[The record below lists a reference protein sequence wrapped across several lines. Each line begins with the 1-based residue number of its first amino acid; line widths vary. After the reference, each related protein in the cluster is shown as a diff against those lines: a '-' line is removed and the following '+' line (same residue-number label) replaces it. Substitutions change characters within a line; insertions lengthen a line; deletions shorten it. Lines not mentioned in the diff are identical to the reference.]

1 MTATNFD
8 GLLAPEHFVLRYY
21 DGVTHVTK
29 MSNPE
34 VVLTSGSISATIS
47 GRTITFNDPL
57 TGVVAALSADYTYPI
72 NDQENIFV
80 SVFGRK

>member
-8 GLLAPEHFVLRYY
+8 GFLASEHFVFNYF
-21 DGVTHVTK
+21 DGATHVTK
-29 MSNPE
+29 MSNPK

-47 GRTITFNDPL
+47 DRTITFNDPL
-57 TGVVAALSADYTYPI
+57 TAVINAISADYTYPI
-72 NDQENIFV
+72 IDQENIYV